1 MLSDCEQNHSM
12 AWAPRLT
19 TRIGEGESELRASLF
34 LSLLPGCCD
43 CRRVPPHPARE
54 VILFF
59 SFCNRSNFGI
69 LDYHLHGVERNPFL
83 AGFSKVAV

>member
-34 LSLLPGCCD
+34 LSLLPGLCK
-43 CRRVPPHPARE
+43 AS
-54 VILFF
+54 ILM
-59 SFCNRSNFGI
+59 
-69 LDYHLHGVERNPFL
+69 LLLPQP
-83 AGFSKVAV
+83 

>member
-34 LSLLPGCCD
+34 LSLLPGQLICEKLLSCTLIAD
-43 CRRVPPHPARE
+43 GAD
-54 VILFF
+54 L
-59 SFCNRSNFGI
+59 
-69 LDYHLHGVERNPFL
+69 L
-83 AGFSKVAV
+83 